1 MPTLSQQEYDKF
13 LKQIQAAQDQ
23 VSSLSRQINK
33 PAPMGQVLGASTSRP
48 LNAAQMGGAS
58 GVGYEDS
65 NTQTQISGEVQTAS
79 EQGRPKSSAGGV
91 VPSVMSRQEADFAL
105 RGAGLSGIIDPGQ
118 FAGMNPAEA
127 RKRIQEEKAKRTGQ
141 VSANTSFSFNP
152 ETLSGVKKAGDRFN
166 LSLNEISNTPFE
178 AKGAKEDQR
187 KALVE
192 ASTRDFAKLF
202 QSPEEFYNAYN
213 TNPGLQQSMESFV
226 KSGGSIDSI
235 ASKITAPVVQDGE
248 MSTGDYLSGMS
259 NPNVDQAAQQKAM
272 DALMPERDAMQQQIM
287 QSASIPKELQSL
299 YFGTEEQMGVL
310 EMKKLQAEEQRK
322 LIERKEKQEIQSSRD
337 RANLQLEKDQAD
349 YEVTK
354 AKVEQNRLAAKN
366 YMTGMLAKLGALTT
380 SGAAV
385 QAIANVD
392 FKYQAQSQEID
403 SQYKYNRRLTEIELT
418 DTVNGISN
426 KADEMILSIQE
437 DLTKDFETVTKEVL
451 KAQQAADKEANAVI
465 QKYSALLRTQT
476 DKYTKEAKAAAEKYA
491 KEYLKAASGGMDLF
505 SLAKNVGGT
514 LDKSSKKN
522 ALTASLTN
530 VKGDIKKN
538 LPASVANKAIS
549 ELNDEQLR
557 LFLEDYLNER
567 VSKQRSIN
575 PETFLTEWKKA
586 TGIKDKDED
595 DGFEGW

>member
-13 LKQIQAAQDQ
+13 LKQIQAAQSQ
-23 VSSLSRQINK
+23 VDSLSTRINN
-33 PAPMGQVLGASTSRP
+33 PAPTGQVLGASTSQP
-48 LNAAQMGGAS
+48 LNAAQMGGAGGHGFEDEATQNEISSQVKATVQS
-58 GVGYEDS
+58 GGSVSQAGD
-65 NTQTQISGEVQTAS
+65 NISRSSADKLIKNNGLAGILDVSKLEGKSHGEV
-79 EQGRPKSSAGGV
+79 
-91 VPSVMSRQEADFAL
+91 
-105 RGAGLSGIIDPGQ
+105 
-118 FAGMNPAEA
+118 A
-127 RKRIQEEKAKRTGQ
+127 RLVQEERAKRLGQ
-141 VSANTSFSFNP
+141 TSANTSFAFNP

-178 AKGAKEDQR
+178 SKGAKEEQH
-187 KALVE
+187 KALIE
-192 ASTRDFAKLF
+192 ASTRDYAKLF
-202 QSPEEFYNAYN
+202 TSPDELYNAYN

-226 KSGGSIDSI
+226 KAGGSIDSI
-235 ASKITAPVVQDGE
+235 ASKITAPVVQDGSMDVGE
-248 MSTGDYLSGMS
+248 YLSGVS
-259 NPNVDQAAQQKAM
+259 NPNVDQGAQQKAM
-272 DALMPERDAMQQQIM
+272 ESLLPERDAMQQQIM
-287 QSASIPKELQSL
+287 QAQSIPKELQSL

-310 EMKKLQAEEQRK
+310 EMKKLQAEEQKK
-322 LIERKEKQEIQSSRD
+322 LIERKEKQEIKSSRD

-349 YEVTK
+349 YEATK

-366 YMTGMLAKLGALTT
+366 YMTGMLAKLGALNTT
-380 SGAAV
+380 GAAV

-392 FKYQAQSQEID
+392 FKYQAQSQELE

-418 DTVNGISN
+418 DTVNEISN

-451 KAQQAADKEANAVI
+451 KAQQAADKEANQVI

-476 DKYTKEAKAAAEKYA
+476 EKYTKEAKAAAEKYA
-491 KEYLKAASGGMDLF
+491 KEYLKAASGGIDLF

-514 LDKSSKKN
+514 LDKSSKKT

-530 VKGDIKKN
+530 VKADIKKN

-549 ELNDEQLR
+549 ELNDEQLP